1 MKKNQTNEGLLRKL
15 ISTNSPLENAL
26 LRERIIKVMEMT
38 IEDMKENPDTWR
50 KGFIAESLIVDLS
63 NNVNKIIGFNN

>member
-1 MKKNQTNEGLLRKL
+1 MKKNKTNEELLRKL
-15 ISTNSPLENAL
+15 ISTNSPMENAL

-50 KGFIAESLIVDLS
+50 KGFIAESLIVNLS
-63 NNVNKIIGFNN
+63 NNVKKIIDFNN

>member
-1 MKKNQTNEGLLRKL
+1 MKKNQTNEQLLRKL
-15 ISTNSPLENAL
+15 ISANSPMENAL
-26 LRERIIKVMEMT
+26 LRERIIKVMELT
-38 IEDMKENPDTWR
+38 IEDMGKNPNEWR

>member
-1 MKKNQTNEGLLRKL
+1 MKKNKTNEQLLRKL
-15 ISTNSPLENAL
+15 ISTNSPMENAI

-50 KGFIAESLIVDLS
+50 KGFIAESLIVALS

>member
-1 MKKNQTNEGLLRKL
+1 MKKNQTNEQLLRKL
-15 ISTNSPLENAL
+15 ISTNSPMENAL

-63 NNVNKIIGFNN
+63 NNVNKIIGFND

>member
-1 MKKNQTNEGLLRKL
+1 MKKNQTNEQLLRKL
-15 ISTNSPLENAL
+15 ISSNSPMENAI

>member
-1 MKKNQTNEGLLRKL
+1 MKKNKTNEELLRKL
-15 ISTNSPLENAL
+15 ISTNSPMENAL

>member
-1 MKKNQTNEGLLRKL
+1 MKKNKTNEQLLRKL
-15 ISTNSPLENAL
+15 ISTNSPMENAI

>member
-1 MKKNQTNEGLLRKL
+1 MKKNKTNEELLRKL
-15 ISTNSPLENAL
+15 IRTNSPMENAL

>member
-1 MKKNQTNEGLLRKL
+1 MKKNQTNEELLRKL

>member
-1 MKKNQTNEGLLRKL
+1 MKKNQTNEQLLRKL
-15 ISTNSPLENAL
+15 ISTNSPMENAL
-26 LRERIIKVMEMT
+26 LRERIIKVMELT
-38 IEDMKENPDTWR
+38 IEDMEKNPDGWR

>member
-1 MKKNQTNEGLLRKL
+1 MKKNQTNEQLLRKL
-15 ISTNSPLENAL
+15 ISTNSPMENAL

>member
-1 MKKNQTNEGLLRKL
+1 MKKNKTNEQLLRKL
-15 ISTNSPLENAL
+15 ISTNSPMENAI

-38 IEDMKENPDTWR
+38 IEDMKENPDIWR

-63 NNVNKIIGFNN
+63 NNVNKIIGFDN

>member
-1 MKKNQTNEGLLRKL
+1 MKKNKTNEQLLRKL
-15 ISTNSPLENAL
+15 ISTNSPMENAIF
-26 LRERIIKVMEMT
+26 RERIIKVMEMT

>member
-1 MKKNQTNEGLLRKL
+1 MKKNPTNEQLLRKL
-15 ISTNSPLENAL
+15 IATNSPMENAL

-50 KGFIAESLIVDLS
+50 KGFIAESLIVNLS
-63 NNVNKIIGFNN
+63 NNVKKIIDFNN

>member
-1 MKKNQTNEGLLRKL
+1 MKKNKTNEELLRKL
-15 ISTNSPLENAL
+15 IRTNSPMENAL

-38 IEDMKENPDTWR
+38 IEDMKENPDGWR

-63 NNVNKIIGFNN
+63 NNVNKIIGFNS

>member
-1 MKKNQTNEGLLRKL
+1 MKKNKTNEQLLRKL
-15 ISTNSPLENAL
+15 ISSNSPMENAI

>member
-1 MKKNQTNEGLLRKL
+1 MKKNPTNEQLLRKL
-15 ISTNSPLENAL
+15 IATNSPMENAL